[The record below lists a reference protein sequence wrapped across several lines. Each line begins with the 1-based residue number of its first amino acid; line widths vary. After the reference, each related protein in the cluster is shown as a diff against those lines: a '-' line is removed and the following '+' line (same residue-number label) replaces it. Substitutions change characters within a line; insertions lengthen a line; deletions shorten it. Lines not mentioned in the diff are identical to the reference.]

1 MGRRKIA
8 IARVRDPV
16 IRQVTFSKRRTGLF
30 KKANELAILCGAEIA
45 IVVFSPGN
53 KPYSFG
59 HPNVDDVAS
68 KFLEEEP
75 ILDDGIG
82 SSSFEVPNREDLNQQ
97 LEDVLA
103 ELKEAENEAR
113 AHDEILEEYK
123 RTELTQLEELKDS
136 YGKFKEM
143 VKSRLSDLETTES
156 MLLLAEK
163 PVVGTKN
170 KVPRKKGK
178 QPML

>member
-8 IARVRDPV
+8 IERVRDPV
-16 IRQVTFSKRRTGLF
+16 TRQVTFSKRRTGLF

-45 IVVFSPGN
+45 IIVFSPGN

-59 HPNVDDVAS
+59 HPSVDDVAL
-68 KFLEEEP
+68 KFLEGE
-75 ILDDGIG
+75 LDDGIG
-82 SSSFEVPNREDLNQQ
+82 SSSSEVPNIEDLNQQ

-103 ELKEAENEAR
+103 ELKVAENDAR
-113 AHDEILEEYK
+113 AHDEVLEEYK
-123 RTELTQLEELKDS
+123 PTELTQLKELKDS
-136 YGKFKEM
+136 YGKLKDM
-143 VKSRLSDLETTES
+143 VRSRLIDLETTES
-156 MLLLAEK
+156 MLLLADK

-170 KVPRKKGK
+170 KVARKKGK